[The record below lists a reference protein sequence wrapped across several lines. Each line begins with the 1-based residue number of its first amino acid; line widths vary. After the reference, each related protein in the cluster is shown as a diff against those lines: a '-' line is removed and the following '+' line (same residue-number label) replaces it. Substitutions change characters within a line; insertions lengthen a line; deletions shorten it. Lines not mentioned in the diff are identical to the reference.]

1 MPSLCVTPR
10 RLGDP
15 RAVPCFRW
23 PFFVDM
29 SPSQTPGSSSVAS
42 TQFLHR
48 RRRPSPKPDGLGTS
62 HIPPSDSIVG
72 KLNFGASLQFS
83 IVTTC
88 RLACPPVGADQ
99 VLTQPTRTFTSGL
112 PTDWSPAPPPDMTT
126 GGTGQ
131 APLMGLSPTR
141 TPTSIAATG
150 PGVSVARFAASNTPL
165 TFLIASGP
173 SHDALWRFCR
183 ALYCTE
189 EPQTRSC
196 SQTKFGGL
204 QCLKHF
210 FGNAGIQRI
219 TTEAHAVLRRQGF
232 AM

>member
-15 RAVPCFRW
+15 RVVPCFRW

-72 KLNFGASLQFS
+72 KLDFGASLRFS

-150 PGVSVARFAASNTPL
+150 LRVCLPPRSLPPLQVSLQGGRGFYVRAERASL
-165 TFLIASGP
+165 P
-173 SHDALWRFCR
+173 SHASDMLSA
-183 ALYCTE
+183 
-189 EPQTRSC
+189 
-196 SQTKFGGL
+196 
-204 QCLKHF
+204 
-210 FGNAGIQRI
+210 
-219 TTEAHAVLRRQGF
+219 
-232 AM
+232 